1 MREDKGSLRYVMEF
15 SPGSL
20 LPFLPCPLQTLSLFM
35 LLAALRYVR
44 REGERER
51 ERVES
56 HFLGGGKKGGKMDVA
71 EVPLAEKNR
80 FQPKGT
86 SATWAIVMLRESKR
100 FRYFPR
106 SHWVILFPHLMT
118 PNFEICEICQRI
130 GVFECDIPCSMHDLV
145 AWRAC
150 SEASRAAGSPSL
162 PVRGW
167 ILGKQREEKKATLAV
182 VPGRREGRER
192 W

>member
-1 MREDKGSLRYVMEF
+1 MSGERER
-15 SPGSL
+15 
-20 LPFLPCPLQTLSLFM
+20 
-35 LLAALRYVR
+35 
-44 REGERER
+44 ERER

-118 PNFEICEICQRI
+118 PNFEMCEICQRI
-130 GVFECDIPCSMHDLV
+130 GVFESDIPCRMPDLV

-150 SEASRAAGSPSL
+150 SEASRAAGSLSL
-162 PVRGW
+162 PLRGW

-192 W
+192 SCKDVATEAMAHGSSNFKIMSHSLNKVQRVRLQNI